1 MDSNPGLCIHFKK
14 ERVLISFRM
23 CQGPTLGT
31 GQEHGGEDRA
41 LFSEILYSSKG
52 ELSKQVESSQSV
64 SLSFYHTRGNHR
76 FLIILP
82 KVYSSYNDN

>member
-31 GQEHGGEDRA
+31 GQEHGGEERA

-52 ELSKQVESSQSV
+52 DNKPSRKQK
-64 SLSFYHTRGNHR
+64 Y
-76 FLIILP
+76 ILGI
-82 KVYSSYNDN
+82 K